1 MKIQVITEK
10 ENPLLKRKEILVSID
25 YEGTATPSKA
35 DIQKLLAEQLK
46 ANIENLEIS
55 KVLSEIG
62 KSRGKAWIKIWE
74 EKKIPLY
81 SEKKKAPKKEAKP
94 KEKPEEKPK
103 VEKEEKPK
111 EQKSEP
117 KKEEVKEEQ
126 KQEEKK
132 EVKETKPEEQKSD
145 Q

>member
-1 MKIQVITEK
+1 MKVQVITEK

-81 SEKKKAPKKEAKP
+81 SEIKKEKKKAPKKEAKP
-94 KEKPEEKPK
+94 KEKPAEAP
-103 VEKEEKPK
+103 KEEKPK
-111 EQKSEP
+111 EEP
-117 KKEEVKEEQ
+117 KVEKK
-126 KQEEKK
+126 EKK